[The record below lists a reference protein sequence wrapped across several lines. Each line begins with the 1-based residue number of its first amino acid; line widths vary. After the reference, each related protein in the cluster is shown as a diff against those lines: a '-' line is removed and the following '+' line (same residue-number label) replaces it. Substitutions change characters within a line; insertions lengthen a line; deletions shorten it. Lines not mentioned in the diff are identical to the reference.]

1 MVKRGPDAVLER
13 LHRLHPKVIDLSLGR
28 VRTLLGRLGDPQD
41 ALPPVVHVAGTNGK
55 GSVLAFLRAMFE
67 AAGLVCHVYVSPHL
81 VRFNERISVASGAM
95 GDDTL
100 IALLEECESVNG
112 EDPITFFEITTAAA
126 MLAFARAPADV
137 TLLETGLGGRLDAT
151 NVIARPALTAL
162 TPIAI
167 DHQAYLGESL
177 RAIAGEKAGILKRGV
192 PCAAAAQ
199 AAAASRVIGARA
211 RALGVPL
218 FRAPADWRVR
228 ATPDGMI
235 YRSRVGKRLALPAP
249 ALAGPH
255 QVANAGLA
263 IACAEVLPGITVP
276 ERAIGDGLVRAVWP
290 GRLQK
295 LTAGPLARIVPRDWE
310 LWLDG
315 GHNAAAGAA
324 LALQARAWR
333 ERPLHLIVGM
343 METKDAEGFL
353 RALAPHA
360 GRLQTVAI
368 PNHDGCRDPAA
379 LAETGRRLG
388 LESQASAGVAAAL
401 RSIVGQAARPARV
414 LITGSLYLAGE
425 VLAENG

>member
-1 MVKRGPDAVLER
+1 MLRRGPDAVLER

-28 VRTLLGRLGDPQD
+28 VRTLLGRLGDPHD
-41 ALPPVVHVAGTNGK
+41 ALPPVIHVAGTNGK

-81 VRFNERISVASGAM
+81 VRFNERISVASGPI
-95 GDDTL
+95 GDDAL

-126 MLAFARAPADV
+126 MLAFARTPADV

-162 TPIAI
+162 TPISI

-177 RAIAGEKAGILKRGV
+177 RAIAGEKAGILKGGV
-192 PCAAAAQ
+192 PCAVAAQ
-199 AAAASRVIGARA
+199 AAAASRVVGTRA

-218 FRAPADWRVR
+218 FRAGPDWRVR
-228 ATPDGMI
+228 AGAGGMV
-235 YRSRVGKRLALPAP
+235 YRSRTKRLALPAL

-263 IACAEVLPGITVP
+263 IACAEVLPDITVP
-276 ERAIGDGLVRAVWP
+276 DRAIGDGLVRAVWP

-295 LTAGPLARIVPRDWE
+295 LTAGPLARIVPPDWE

-353 RALAPHA
+353 RALVPHSK
-360 GRLQTVAI
+360 RLRTVAI
-368 PNHDGCRDPAA
+368 PDHETCRDPAE

-388 LESQASAGVAAAL
+388 LDAQACADIGAAL
-401 RSIVGQAARPARV
+401 RSIVGQATESARV
-414 LITGSLYLAGE
+414 LITGSLYLAGA

>member
-1 MVKRGPDAVLER
+1 MLSRGPDAVLER

-41 ALPPVVHVAGTNGK
+41 ALPPVIHVAGTNGK

-81 VRFNERISVASGAM
+81 VRFNERISVASGPI
-95 GDDTL
+95 GDDAL

-126 MLAFARAPADV
+126 MLVFARTPADV

-151 NVIARPALTAL
+151 NLIARPALTAL
-162 TPIAI
+162 TPISI
-167 DHQAYLGESL
+167 DHQSYLGESL
-177 RAIAGEKAGILKRGV
+177 RAIAGEKAGILKGGV
-192 PCAAAAQ
+192 PCAVAAQ
-199 AAAASRVIGARA
+199 AAAASRVIGTRA
-211 RALGVPL
+211 RTLGVPL
-218 FRAPADWRVR
+218 FRAGPDWRVR
-228 ATPDGMI
+228 AGAGGI
-235 YRSRVGKRLALPAP
+235 VYRSRTRRLALPAP

-263 IACAEVLPGITVP
+263 IACAEVLPDIAVP
-276 ERAIGDGLVRAVWP
+276 DRAIGEGLVRAVWP

-295 LTAGPLARIVPRDWE
+295 LTAGPLARIVSPDWE

-333 ERPLHLIVGM
+333 ERPLYLIVGM

-353 RALAPHA
+353 RALVPHSK
-360 GRLQTVAI
+360 RLRTVAI
-368 PNHDGCRDPAA
+368 PGHETCRDPAE

-388 LESQASAGVAAAL
+388 LDAQACAGVEAAL
-401 RSIVGQAARPARV
+401 RSIVGQAAEPARV
-414 LITGSLYLAGE
+414 LITGSLYLAGA

>member
-1 MVKRGPDAVLER
+1 MSRGPDAVLER
-13 LHRLHPKVIDLSLGR
+13 LHHLHPKVIDLSLGR
-28 VRTLLGRLGDPQD
+28 VQTLLGRLGNPQD

-81 VRFNERISVASGAM
+81 VQFNERVTVAGSPI
-95 GDDTL
+95 GDQAL

-126 MLAFARAPADV
+126 MLAFARTPADV

-162 TPIAI
+162 TPISI
-167 DHQAYLGESL
+167 DHQSYLGESL
-177 RAIAGEKAGILKRGV
+177 TAIAGEKAGILKPGY
-192 PCAAAAQ
+192 PCAVAAQ
-199 AAAASRVIGARA
+199 ATAASRVIGARA
-211 RALGVPL
+211 RALGAPL
-218 FRAPADWRVR
+218 FRAPTDWRVR
-228 ATPDGMI
+228 AGAGGI
-235 YRSRVGKRLALPAP
+235 VYRSRGKRLAFPAP
-249 ALAGPH
+249 ALVGPH

-263 IACAEVLPGITVP
+263 IACAEILPDITVP
-276 ERAIGDGLVRAVWP
+276 DRAIGEGLVRAVWP

-295 LTAGPLARIVPRDWE
+295 LTAGPLARILPRDWE

-324 LALQARAWR
+324 LALQARVWR
-333 ERPLHLIVGM
+333 EKPLHLIVGM

-353 RALAPHA
+353 RALAPHSA
-360 GRLQTVAI
+360 SLRAVAI
-368 PNHDGCRDPAA
+368 PGHETCRDPAE
-379 LAETGRRLG
+379 LAEIARRLG
-388 LESQASAGVAAAL
+388 LDAQTCAGVEAAL
-401 RSIVGQAARPARV
+401 RAIVGQAPQPARI

>member
-1 MVKRGPDAVLER
+1 VNRGPDAVLER

-28 VRTLLGRLGDPQD
+28 VRTLLGRLGNPQS
-41 ALPPVVHVAGTNGK
+41 ALPPVIHVAGTNGK
-55 GSVLAFLRAMFE
+55 GSVLAYLRAMFE
-67 AAGLVCHVYVSPHL
+67 EAGLVCHVYISPHL
-81 VRFNERISVASGAM
+81 VRFNERISVAGRPI
-95 GDDTL
+95 GDDAL

-162 TPIAI
+162 TPISI
-167 DHQAYLGESL
+167 DHQGYLGESL

-192 PCAAAAQ
+192 ACVVAAQ
-199 AAAASRVIGARA
+199 AVAASRVIARRA
-211 RALGVPL
+211 RTRGASL

-228 ATPDGMI
+228 ATRGGI
-235 YRSRVGKRLALPAP
+235 VYRSRSRRLALPAP

-263 IACAEVLPGITVP
+263 IACAEILPGITVP
-276 ERAIGDGLVRAVWP
+276 DRAIGQGLIRAVWP
-290 GRLQK
+290 GRLQM
-295 LTAGPLARIVPRDWE
+295 LVAGPLARILPRDWE

-324 LALQARAWR
+324 LALQARAWC
-333 ERPLHLIVGM
+333 EKPLHLIVGM

-353 RALAPHA
+353 RPIAPHLE
-360 GRLQTVAI
+360 RLRTVAI
-368 PNHDGCRDPAA
+368 PGHETCRDPAA

-388 LESQASAGVAAAL
+388 LDAQACASVGAAL
-401 RSIVGQAARPARV
+401 RSVVGQGSQPARV